1 MIIAKDKID
10 LKPAWAMTAM
20 FITSTRT
27 RAAVPAAISS
37 KPEPCLLTPPRMRRA
52 TPTASRVELKLKNPN
67 YRFCTV
73 GTNWQPS
80 DTIIL
85 YVTCYE
91 EGMNEVDLYLEGDDK
106 PLETFEGD
114 GCTSTPARASFLPP
128 VT

>member
-1 MIIAKDKID
+1 M
-10 LKPAWAMTAM
+10 
-20 FITSTRT
+20 
-27 RAAVPAAISS
+27 PAAISS
-37 KPEPCLLTPPRMRRA
+37 KPEPCLLTPPRDA
-52 TPTASRVELKLKNPN
+52 EGNPHSIRVELKLKNPN

-114 GCTSTPARASFLPP
+114 RVYEYTRPRASSPPP

>member
-1 MIIAKDKID
+1 M
-10 LKPAWAMTAM
+10 
-20 FITSTRT
+20 
-27 RAAVPAAISS
+27 
-37 KPEPCLLTPPRMRRA
+37 
-52 TPTASRVELKLKNPN
+52 ELKLKNPN

-85 YVTCYE
+85 SVTCYE

-114 GCTSTPARASFLPP
+114 RVNEYTGQGIVPTTRNL
-128 VT
+128 TTL